1 MTAVRK
7 NLLAFSLLFLVY
19 CFTLRAGESPL
30 RADDGPV
37 RAEMI
42 AELPGPI
49 LYVSRPQYRPDHHN
63 TATLFQKGEIN
74 QGSFAGGGALKVWFP
89 ETDEVKT
96 LLELPEGIVRDPTV
110 SFDGNRVLFSFRK
123 SADDAYHIGEM
134 TLGFDRPAIRLE
146 PETPTEGIDGF
157 RQLTFLE
164 GISDFDPI
172 YLPDGRI
179 LFSSTRQPK
188 YCMCNRHIMGNL
200 YVMNSDG
207 SNIEQIGKSTL
218 FEGHPSLL
226 ADGRIIYD
234 RWEYVDRNFG
244 DAQGVWVTNP
254 DGTKHE
260 IFWGNNTASPG
271 GVLDARALPG
281 SDSVF
286 ICTFGSCHD
295 RPWGAVALVDRR
307 LGVDGKDSVL
317 MTWPAEARDWVSA
330 EPGENPLKEQQK
342 YDTYSRLQWKFEDP
356 FPITDDFFLAS
367 GMIHDEKNPE
377 MGIWGLDTDGN
388 TALLHRDPA
397 SCYDPM
403 PVVPTAPP
411 PVIGS
416 RVDLTKQTGTFVVSN
431 VYTGLGMENV
441 APGSVKYLRVVE
453 SPEKRYWTQQWW
465 DNRGTQAPAMAWDDF
480 NNKRILGDVPVSED
494 GSVSFEVPA
503 EKFLYFQLLDE
514 DKLMIQSMRSGIMAR
529 PGETNAC
536 VGCHEDRIGAP
547 DSANLSAR
555 SIAGET
561 KKLEPW
567 YGDARLFSYLAEVQP
582 VFDKYCVACHDYG
595 KPAAA
600 KLNLAGDR
608 NLVFNTSYSELRM
621 KNFVRVPGAGP
632 HNLLPAYEWGA
643 RESVLGKVLLV
654 GHPDPMIDRQRK
666 AMGLW
671 LDKNID
677 RESFERVMTWI
688 DINAPYYPTYGT
700 SYREGRYGRAPIS
713 IDELKRLET
722 LTGAN
727 EWDVTFGVSFDR
739 PELSPCLQRLVK
751 DGDIDSARKTPEY
764 QEALAI
770 IRRGGEALARQDRG
784 EDPDWQPT
792 DPVEIR
798 QEEKYRRLAERE
810 RRVRQAILEGKRL
823 TDRDFMTSEER

>member
-1 MTAVRK
+1 MTTMRTW
-7 NLLAFSLLFLVY
+7 SLILGVFLFL
-19 CFTLRAGESPL
+19 FPPRLNAEAPAADSGSDPL
-30 RADDGPV
+30 RS
-37 RAEMI
+37 EMLS
-42 AELPGPI
+42 ELPAPI

-74 QGSFAGGGALKVWFP
+74 QGSFEGGAALKVWFP

-96 LLELPEGIVRDPTV
+96 LLELPEGIVRDPTI
-110 SFDGNRVLFSFRK
+110 SFDGKNVLFSFRK
-123 SADDAYHIGEM
+123 SAGDFYHIGEM
-134 TLGFDRPAIRLE
+134 SLDFDRPAVTLE
-146 PETPTEGIDGF
+146 AETPAEGIDGF

-200 YVMNSDG
+200 FVMNSDG

-286 ICTFGSCHD
+286 ICIFGSCHD
-295 RPWGAVALVDRR
+295 RPWGAAALVDRR

-317 MTWPAEARDWVSA
+317 MTWPAEARDWVST

-342 YDTYSRLQWKFEDP
+342 YDTYSRLEWKFEDP
-356 FPITDDFFLAS
+356 FPITDDFFLVS
-367 GMIHDEKNPE
+367 GRVHDEKSVE

-388 TALLHRDPA
+388 TVLLHRDPD

-403 PVVPTAPP
+403 PVTPAAPP

-514 DKLMIQSMRSGIMAR
+514 DKLMIQSMRSGIMVR

-547 DSANLSAR
+547 DSANLSAK
-555 SIAGET
+555 SIAGEV
-561 KKLEPW
+561 KKLDPW
-567 YGDARLFSYLAEVQP
+567 YGDVRLFSYLAEVQP

-595 KPAAA
+595 KPAAE

-608 NLVFNTSYSELRM
+608 NLLFNTSYSELRM
-621 KNFVRVPGAGP
+621 KNYVRVPGAGP
-632 HNLLPAYEWGA
+632 HNLLPAHEWGA
-643 RESVLGKVLLV
+643 RESILGKVLLV

-671 LDKNID
+671 LDKNTD

-713 IDELKRLET
+713 MDDLKRLET
-722 LTGAN
+722 LTGAD
-727 EWDVTFGVSFDR
+727 EREVTFGVSFDR
-739 PELSPCLQRLVK
+739 PELSPCLTRLVK
-751 DGDIDSARKTPEY
+751 DGDVDAARKTTEY

-770 IRRGGEALARQDRG
+770 IRGGQKALAGQDRG
-784 EDPDWQPT
+784 EDPNWQPT

-798 QEEKYRRLAERE
+798 QEEKYQRLARRE
-810 RRVRQAILEGKRL
+810 RKVRQAILNGQRV
-823 TDRDFMTSEER
+823 TDRDFMTETER